1 MYHQQEQQFMNV
13 NEIYEPSDN
22 PHSHVS
28 LSRDEAENS
37 ELNRRIE
44 LRTDRFGSKES
55 LDL

>member
-28 LSRDEAENS
+28 LNRDEAENS